1 MKCTGKYKDVSIDF
15 RTSKLTLTVE
25 VNEDVAEQFIEL
37 KEKER
42 LDIEIKPHREKRSLD
57 ANAYF
62 HVLVGKIADKQ
73 RLSKARIKRAFGAV
87 WTANGSV

>member
-25 VNEDVAEQFIEL
+25 VNEDVAEQFIDL
-37 KEKER
+37 KEKEK

-62 HVLVGKIADKQ
+62 HVLVDSRQAEV
-73 RLSKARIKRAFGAV
+73 IKGTHKKHAFGAV